1 MDFGDSHLIRLY
13 DALWQDAVE
22 HFAKGRVQLDSH
34 LVAPH
39 RDHRLGLT
47 VIARPTQ
54 QVIDQFSALLRE
66 LAQIEPHQYFYQPS
80 EFHITILSLFT
91 ATENFEPYFAKI
103 PAYLTTLQPVLSA
116 SEQFTV
122 RFRGITATKS
132 SIMVQGFPQDGK
144 LERLRDRLRKA
155 LQSKNLGEG
164 LDERYRI
171 TTAHTTIMRFRT
183 QPQDL
188 KRLIRVLGSYREYSF
203 GQSTFQ
209 TLQLVKNDWYMSA
222 DKVEVLADYPLL

>member
-1 MDFGDSHLIRLY
+1 MDLRDSNLIRLY
-13 DALWQDAVE
+13 DALWQDAVD
-22 HFAKGRVQLDSH
+22 HFAAGRVQLDPY
-34 LVAPH
+34 LVARH

-80 EFHITILSLFT
+80 EFHVTILSLFT

-116 SEQFTV
+116 AERFTV

-132 SIMVQGFPQDGK
+132 SIMVQGFPQDEQ
-144 LERLRDRLRKA
+144 LECLRNKIREA
-155 LQSKNLGEG
+155 LQSKNLGEE

-188 KRLIRVLGSYREYSF
+188 RHLVRVLGSYREHNF
-203 GQSTFQ
+203 GQLTFQ
-209 TLQLVKNDWYMSA
+209 TVQLVKNDWYMSA

>member
-1 MDFGDSHLIRLY
+1 
-13 DALWQDAVE
+13 
-22 HFAKGRVQLDSH
+22 
-34 LVAPH
+34 
-39 RDHRLGLT
+39 

-54 QVIDQFSALLRE
+54 QVINQFSALLRE
-66 LAQIEPHQYFYQPS
+66 LVQIEPHQYFYQPS

-116 SEQFTV
+116 AERFTV
-122 RFRGITATKS
+122 RFRGVTATKS
-132 SIMVQGFPQDGK
+132 SVIVQGFPQDGR
-144 LERLRDRLRKA
+144 LECLRNRLREA

-188 KRLIRVLGSYREYSF
+188 KRLMGVLGSYREYSF
-203 GQSTFQ
+203 GQLTFQ
-209 TLQLVKNDWYMSA
+209 TVQLVKNDWYMSA
-222 DKVEVLADYPLL
+222 DRVEVLADYPLL